1 MTTARP
7 RTRRDVVHGG
17 AVGRGAAVAIAI
29 CLPLALVSQQVA
41 DEGEGSPVSGL
52 LLLLVLVGFVVGG
65 FVAGRSATAAPFTN
79 GGLAAVLAYVAI
91 QGTALVVGLVDGDT
105 PSIPALVFNGLLAY
119 GCGLAGGA
127 LAGRLG
133 AGGTPAPPPEGRAT

>member
-1 MTTARP
+1 MTSARP
-7 RTRRDVVHGG
+7 RTRREVVEG
-17 AVGRGAAVAIAI
+17 AAVVRGAAVAIAI

-41 DEGEGSPVSGL
+41 DGGGGSPVSGL
-52 LLLLVLVGFVVGG
+52 LLLLVFAGFAVGG

-91 QGTALVVGLVDGDT
+91 QGTALVVSVVDGNT

-127 LAGRLG
+127 LAARLG
-133 AGGTPAPPPEGRAT
+133 SGRTAAPPPEEHGT